1 MTYSI
6 DNSELPPRD
15 LDTVVTGRFTQ
26 GRQDS
31 VLSDLEQELVMEP
44 LEDDLSPYRA
54 INQRRSAQIRQLL
67 SFEELLKNITDSV
80 RDTLDETTILE
91 TTVRELCLALNVR
104 CCNASLYNLADK
116 TSTVRYE
123 YAAAVPGSRGRVSQM
138 EDFPEC
144 YHQLLDKWCFQMCSL
159 RVSPERQQVA
169 LLACAIYNGESSLG
183 DLWLVDRADREFSE
197 LEIRLVKQ
205 VANQCAIAIRQARL
219 YQTSQNQVHQL
230 QQMHQIKDDFISTVS
245 HELRTPLTSIKMALT
260 MLQNQLPES
269 QKQQYL
275 SLALQQCQREIDLVN
290 DLLDLQKLEQ
300 ADRTFIR
307 NSAVSV
313 SLPLW
318 LATWARSVEV
328 EANRYELDVEVDLH
342 RLPADSELFVE
353 IDRPCLER
361 VLRELIHNACK
372 YTPAGGG
379 IRLLAREWGDRWEL
393 EIGNSVEIPAGE
405 VTHLFEKFYRAA
417 DSIAAQVQG
426 TGLGLSI
433 VKELVE
439 LSDGTISLASE
450 DGWTTVRLSFPQR
463 LDTIGKRPGQ

>member
-1 MTYSI
+1 MTYSVE
-6 DNSELPPRD
+6 NSESSPLD
-15 LDTVVTGRFTQ
+15 LDTVVTGRFAPDRRDSSLSEHDLDFAGDLAVA
-26 GRQDS
+26 GR
-31 VLSDLEQELVMEP
+31 LS
-44 LEDDLSPYRA
+44 YRS
-54 INQRRSAQIRQLL
+54 ITHRRSAQIKQLL

-123 YAAAVPGSRGRVSQM
+123 YAAAVPESRGRVSQM

-144 YHQLLDKWCFQMCSL
+144 YQQLLDKWCFQMCSL
-159 RVSPERQQVA
+159 RVSPERHQVA
-169 LLACAIYNGESSLG
+169 LLACAIYNGESILG

-197 LEIRLVKQ
+197 HEIRLVKQ

-260 MLQNQLPES
+260 MLQNQLPEA

-275 SLALQQCQREIDLVN
+275 NMALQQCQREIDLVN

-300 ADRTFIR
+300 AERTFIR
-307 NSAVSV
+307 SSAVVV

-318 LATWARSVEV
+318 LSNWAHAVQL
-328 EANRYELDVEVDLH
+328 EAHRYNLRVDVNFHHLTPNPE
-342 RLPADSELFVE
+342 PAVE
-353 IDRPCLER
+353 IDRPCMER
-361 VLRELIHNACK
+361 ILRELAHNAYK
-372 YTPAGGG
+372 YTPAGGC
-379 IRLLAREWGDRWEL
+379 IQLIAREWGDRWEL
-393 EIGNSVEIPAGE
+393 DIRNSVEVPAGE
-405 VTHLFEKFYRAA
+405 IAHLFEKFYRAG
-417 DSIAAQVQG
+417 DSKTAQVQG

-439 LSDGTISLASE
+439 LSEGSISLTSE
-450 DGWTTVRLSFPQR
+450 NGWTTIHLSFPNQLCQVR
-463 LDTIGKRPGQ
+463 

>member
-1 MTYSI
+1 MSRPSYRSI
-6 DNSELPPRD
+6 
-15 LDTVVTGRFTQ
+15 TH
-26 GRQDS
+26 
-31 VLSDLEQELVMEP
+31 
-44 LEDDLSPYRA
+44 
-54 INQRRSAQIRQLL
+54 RRSAQIKQLL

-104 CCNASLYNLADK
+104 CCNASLYNLADR

-144 YHQLLDKWCFQMCSL
+144 YQQLLDKWCFQMCSL

-260 MLQNQLPES
+260 MLKNQLSEP
-269 QKQQYL
+269 QKQKYL
-275 SLALQQCQREIDLVN
+275 AMALQQCQREIDLVN

-307 NSAVSV
+307 NSGVAV

-318 LATWARSVEV
+318 LGTWASAVTTEARRHMLSV
-328 EANRYELDVEVDLH
+328 DVDFH
-342 RLPADSELFVE
+342 RLAADADCLVE
-353 IDRPCLER
+353 IDVPCLE
-361 VLRELIHNACK
+361 
-372 YTPAGGG
+372 
-379 IRLLAREWGDRWEL
+379 
-393 EIGNSVEIPAGE
+393 
-405 VTHLFEKFYRAA
+405 
-417 DSIAAQVQG
+417 
-426 TGLGLSI
+426 
-433 VKELVE
+433 
-439 LSDGTISLASE
+439 
-450 DGWTTVRLSFPQR
+450 
-463 LDTIGKRPGQ
+463 

>member
-1 MTYSI
+1 MTYSV
-6 DNSELPPRD
+6 DDSESPPYE
-15 LDTVVTGRFTQ
+15 LDTVVTGRFVQ
-26 GRQDS
+26 GRQES
-31 VLSDLEQELVMEP
+31 TLSESELEFAGDRHDLGRP
-44 LEDDLSPYRA
+44 SYRS
-54 INQRRSAQIRQLL
+54 ITHRRSAQIKQLL
-67 SFEELLKNITDSV
+67 SFEELLKNITDRV
-80 RDTLDETTILE
+80 RDSLDETTILE
-91 TTVRELCLALNVR
+91 TTVRELCLALNAR

-123 YAAAVPGSRGRVSQM
+123 YAAAVPESRGRVSQM

-144 YHQLLDKWCFQMCSL
+144 YQQLLDKWCFQMCSL

-169 LLACAIYNGESSLG
+169 LLACAIYSGEGSLG

-219 YQTSQNQVHQL
+219 YKTSQDQVHQL

-260 MLQNQLPES
+260 MLQNQVSEA

-275 SLALQQCQREIDLVN
+275 AMALKQCQREIDLVN

-307 NSAVSV
+307 NSTVSI

-318 LATWARSVEV
+318 LGNWARTVK
-328 EANRYELDVEVDLH
+328 ADAQRYELDVEVDFHPLT
-342 RLPADSELFVE
+342 AKSESVIVA
-353 IDRPCLER
+353 IDRPCLDR
-361 VLRELIHNACK
+361 ILRELIHNACK
-372 YTPAGGG
+372 YTSAGGR
-379 IRLLAREWGDRWEL
+379 IQLSAQECGDRWEL
-393 EIGNSVEIPAGE
+393 EIRNSVEIPSDE
-405 VTHLFEKFYRAA
+405 ITHVFEKFYRSA
-417 DSIAAQVQG
+417 DSRAAQVQG

-439 LSDGTISLASE
+439 LSEGTIALASE
-450 DGWTTVRLSFPQR
+450 DGWTTVRLSFPKQ
-463 LDTIGKRPGQ
+463 LH

>member
-1 MTYSI
+1 MTYSV
-6 DNSELPPRD
+6 DNPEVPARE
-15 LDTVVTGRFTQ
+15 LDTIVAGRFIQ
-26 GRQDS
+26 GKQDS
-31 VLSDLEQELVMEP
+31 SLLEPDLELSGVHH
-44 LEDDLSPYRA
+44 DLGRPSYRS
-54 INQRRSAQIRQLL
+54 ITHRRSAQIKQLL
-67 SFEELLKNITDSV
+67 SFEELLKNITDRV

-144 YHQLLDKWCFQMCSL
+144 YQQLLDRKWCFQMCSL
-159 RVSPERQQVA
+159 RVSRERQRVA
-169 LLACAIYNGESSLG
+169 LLACAIYYGESSLG

-219 YQTSQNQVHQL
+219 YKTSQDQVHQL

-260 MLQNQLPES
+260 MLQNPVSES
-269 QKQQYL
+269 QKQQYIEM
-275 SLALQQCQREIDLVN
+275 ALQQCQREIDLVN

-307 NSAVSV
+307 NAAVSV
-313 SLPLW
+313 ALPLW
-318 LATWARSVEV
+318 LGTWAGTVQA
-328 EANRYELDVEVDLH
+328 EARQHNLDVEVDFRHL
-342 RLPADSELFVE
+342 AAEAETFVE

-361 VLRELIHNACK
+361 ILRELIHNACK
-372 YTPAGGG
+372 YTPAGGK
-379 IRLLAREWGDRWEL
+379 LHVLARELDDRWEL
-393 EIGNSVEIPAGE
+393 EIRNSVEIPSSE
-405 VTHLFEKFYRAA
+405 VSHLFEKFYRAE
-417 DSIAAQVQG
+417 DSRTAQMQG

-439 LSDGTISLASE
+439 LSEGTIDLTSGG
-450 DGWTTVRLSFPQR
+450 GWTIVRLSFPKR
-463 LDTIGKRPGQ
+463 LTKLLA

>member
-6 DNSELPPRD
+6 NNSKSPSRE
-15 LDTVVTGRFTQ
+15 LDTIVTGRFVQ
-26 GRQDS
+26 GKQESTLS
-31 VLSDLEQELVMEP
+31 VAEQEIAAES
-44 LEDDLSPYRA
+44 LEVSRPSYRS
-54 INQRRSAQIRQLL
+54 ITHRRSAQIKQLL

-104 CCNASLYNLADK
+104 CCNASLYNLADR

-144 YHQLLDKWCFQMCSL
+144 YQQLLDKWCFQMCSL

-260 MLQNQLPES
+260 MLKNQLSEP
-269 QKQQYL
+269 QKQKYL
-275 SLALQQCQREIDLVN
+275 AMALQQCQREIDLVN

-318 LATWARSVEV
+318 LGNWANAVTV
-328 EANRYELDVEVDLH
+328 EAQRHMLDVEVDLH
-342 RLPADSELFVE
+342 RLTADSGYFVE
-353 IDRPCLER
+353 IDGPCLER
-361 VLRELIHNACK
+361 ILRELIHNACK
-372 YTPAGGG
+372 YTPSGGC
-379 IRLLAREWGDRWEL
+379 IQLLARELGERWEL
-393 EIGNSVEIPAGE
+393 DIRNSIEIPSAE
-405 VTHLFEKFYRAA
+405 IAHVFEKFYRAA
-417 DSIAAQVQG
+417 DIRTAQVQG

-439 LSDGTISLASE
+439 LSEGTISLTS
-450 DGWTTVRLSFPQR
+450 DGGWTTVRLSFPKQ
-463 LDTIGKRPGQ
+463 LATATA